1 VDTTDLHV
9 IFVGDFLMELGVF
22 HELREIDMYGCSQ
35 TGSHV
40 GGASRN
46 VTKMLVVGEFSFF
59 FDLVGSGSKSSE
71 NLTDVGSL
79 LHGDDSELILFVN
92 PDEESLS
99 IVVEDTSSIRPVS
112 L

>member
-1 VDTTDLHV
+1 LDKFNFVSSESSQVRDIENTVISLGMFTVDTTDLHV

-71 NLTDVGSL
+71 NLTN
-79 LHGDDSELILFVN
+79 ILNQLV
-92 PDEESLS
+92 
-99 IVVEDTSSIRPVS
+99 
-112 L
+112 